1 MTMELYHTAHS
12 TCSQKVRVTFAEKG
26 LQRGKDWIEREVD
39 LGRFQQLEPEYLK
52 LNPNGVV
59 PTLVHDGHPGTGSGA
74 CVLIESSAILEYLDE
89 VIANPALLPPDAV
102 GRAKARAWMRYID
115 EVPTVAVRVPSF
127 ANLFAPMRFTNKS
140 NEEFA
145 AHADRLP
152 LRKQF
157 YQRMTRKGFGKTEI
171 DYACFQIKQTS
182 KRIDQAM
189 RDLGGPWILGQQY
202 SLVDAQVT
210 PLIDRMEDMGY
221 DDLWAELPRFQG
233 WWARIKARPSYKAA
247 FYPGARISERY
258 PAHFKTAA
266 QLRQERGY

>member
-1 MTMELYHTAHS
+1 MALELYHTAHS

-26 LQRGKDWIEREVD
+26 LVRGKDWIEREVD
-39 LGRFQQLEPEYLK
+39 LGKFQQLEPEYLK

-59 PTLVHDGHPGTGSGA
+59 PTMVHDGN
-74 CVLIESSAILEYLDE
+74 VLIESSAILEYLDE
-89 VIANPALLPPDAV
+89 VMPKPALLPGDAV

-127 ANLFAPMRFTNKS
+127 ANLFAPMRFTGNS
-140 NEEFA
+140 DSEFA

-157 YQRMTRKGFGKTEI
+157 YQRMTQKGFGQKEI
-171 DYACFQIKQTS
+171 DYACGQIKQTAE
-182 KRIDQAM
+182 RIDAAM
-189 RDLGGPWILGQQY
+189 REHGGPWILGQQY

-221 DDLWAELPRFQG
+221 EELWAHVPQMQA
-233 WWARIKARPSYKAA
+233 WWARVKARPSYKAA
-247 FYPGARISERY
+247 FYPGARMSERY
-258 PAHFKTAA
+258 KAHFKSAQ